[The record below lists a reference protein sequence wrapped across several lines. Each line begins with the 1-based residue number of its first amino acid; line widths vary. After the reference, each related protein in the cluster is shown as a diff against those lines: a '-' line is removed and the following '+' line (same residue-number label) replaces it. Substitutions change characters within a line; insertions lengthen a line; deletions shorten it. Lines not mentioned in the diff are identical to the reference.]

1 MVGALPHLTRQA
13 IPPQAPTSTSGPERF
28 KSRRPPEVPGPS
40 GDCLPRRQQPAAVPA
55 AAPAAPRALSWRSF
69 VPSRPAA
76 YLRQGRGAA
85 AGAVPAGDPRFFGGN
100 FTAASSRTF
109 LRGCGWWRL
118 CFRRP
123 GAGWRRARS
132 LDARVSWGGFPV
144 HGANSCRPRP
154 TCPTVTRSIKL
165 IRTLGGFVDRLAVP
179 KKPRHFAGFGAGSCL
194 FWLGCFGGGV
204 GVLFSKSPRG
214 RQRRAGHRGRPNPR
228 NLDHDLVTL

>member
-179 KKPRHFAGFGAGSCL
+179 KNRAISRVLARVRASFGWVAL
-194 FWLGCFGGGV
+194 GV
-204 GVLFSKSPRG
+204 GWVYCFLS
-214 RQRRAGHRGRPNPR
+214 RREG
-228 NLDHDLVTL
+228 DSEELVTAGGQIPEI